1 MTAAAPGRRTTSAP
15 ARRDLAADILVIG
28 GGIAGLTAAITAKET
43 DAAVDVLVVDKA
55 AASSGWAGMGSR
67 TAGLLSFVTRED
79 DPEDF
84 VQYCLAEIGFYLN
97 DQDQLR
103 EYAYTSRMVPER
115 LSQWGVDIHRDDQGR
130 VAYAKWPFP
139 FGTASIDPDMCH
151 ALVKRAR
158 ALGVRFADGVALAE
172 VLTADGRAAGAAGFA
187 LDDGAFVVCE
197 AGAVVLAM
205 GSQNYDMTEIWC
217 GTGNGIRVAWLA
229 GAEMR
234 NAEFGNM
241 CDFAR
246 VGADGQLFYGVHGG
260 AHTAH
265 DHLHNAAGDN
275 ISQKYRPGLHTS
287 MDPVAALAWYR
298 ETMAGNGPISADLSD
313 FSGKDFFRFHPKAS
327 EQHGAALAKAGYPE
341 SQRFEVVPGF
351 IGELSCVK
359 VDLQMETTVPGLFA
373 VGNTAG
379 SGSARGGA
387 VPTPPSKMHGMGI
400 TNAVFMGLRGGP
412 AAAVHAR
419 AVGRG
424 GASAARAPADSAGR
438 GGRAAGPRPDAAELA
453 AVEERLFAPLARRDG
468 VSPREVI
475 PLVQEAVGP
484 VDFSVIKTEARMRE
498 ALAKVRAAQEALPQL
513 RADDLHE
520 LARCVDVQ
528 SMALE
533 AEIFYRASL
542 ERTES
547 RGFHL
552 REDYPE
558 QDDARWLKWV
568 IVKKDGDGMALRS
581 DPIPLATY
589 PYQPPAKGS

>member
-1 MTAAAPGRRTTSAP
+1 MTAAERPQRRY
-15 ARRDLAADILVIG
+15 RADVLIIG
-28 GGIAGLTAAITAKET
+28 GGIAGLTAAITARET
-43 DAAVDVLVVDKA
+43 DASVDVLVVDKA
-55 AASSGWAGMGSR
+55 AASTGWAGMGSR

-84 VQYCLAEIGFYLN
+84 IKYCLDEIGFYLN

-115 LSQWGVDIHRDDQGR
+115 LSQWGVGISRDDDGR

-139 FGTASIDPDMCH
+139 FGTASVDPDLCH
-151 ALVKRAR
+151 ALVKRAKS
-158 ALGVRFADGVALAE
+158 LGVRFLDGVALVE
-172 VLTADGRAAGAAGFA
+172 LLTGDGLVTGAAGFA
-187 LDDGAFVVCE
+187 LADGAFVVVD
-197 AGAVVLAM
+197 AAAVVLAM
-205 GSQNYDMTEIWC
+205 GSQNYDLVEMWC
-217 GTGNGIRVAWLA
+217 GTGNGIRAAYLA

-246 VGADGQLFYGVHGG
+246 VGPQGQIFYGVHGG

-265 DHLHNAAGDN
+265 DHLLDAKGEN
-275 ISQKYRPGLHTS
+275 ISQKHRPGLHTS
-287 MDPVAALAWYR
+287 MDPYAAYAWYK
-298 ETMAGNGPISADLSD
+298 ETMAGNGPISVDLSE
-313 FSGKDFFRFHPKAS
+313 FSGKDFFRFHPTAL
-327 EQHGAALAKAGYPE
+327 ERHGAALGKADYPA
-341 SQRFEVVPGF
+341 SDRFEVVPGF

-387 VPTPPSKMHGMGI
+387 VPTPPAKMHGMGI

-412 AAAVHAR
+412 AAAMHAK
-419 AVGRG
+419 ASGLVGSGSRT
-424 GASAARAPADSAGR
+424 D
-438 GGRAAGPRPDAAELA
+438 DAQLREL
-453 AVEERLFAPLARRDG
+453 EERLFEPLARRDG

-475 PLVQEAVGP
+475 PRLQEAVGP
-484 VDFSVIKTEARMRE
+484 VDYSVIKTDARMRT
-498 ALAKVRAAQEALPQL
+498 ALDLVRAAGELLPGL
-513 RADDLHE
+513 KADDPHE
-520 LARCVDVQ
+520 LARCVDAQ
-528 SMALE
+528 SMVLE
-533 AEIFYRASL
+533 AEMFYRASL

-568 IVKKDGDGMALRS
+568 IVEQDGDAMAVRT
-581 DPIPLATY
+581 DAIPMAGY
-589 PYQPPAKGS
+589 PYQPLPAKG

>member
-1 MTAAAPGRRTTSAP
+1 MSARERARRT
-15 ARRDLAADILVIG
+15 LAADVLVIG
-28 GGIAGLTAAITAKET
+28 AGIAGLTTAITAKET
-43 DAAVDVLVVDKA
+43 DPGVDVLVVDKSA
-55 AASSGWAGMGSR
+55 GSSGWAGAGSR

-84 VQYCLAEIGFYLN
+84 IRYALEEIGFYLN

-103 EYAYTSRMVPER
+103 EYAYASRMVPER
-115 LSQWGVDIHRDDQGR
+115 LSHWGVDIPRDDDGR
-130 VAYAKWPFP
+130 IAYAKWPFP

-151 ALVKRAR
+151 ALASEAKR
-158 ALGVRFADGVALAE
+158 LGVRFLDRVALVE
-172 VLTADGRAAGAAGFA
+172 LLTAGGLVGGAAGFS
-187 LDDGAFVVCE
+187 LDDGAFVAVR

-205 GSQNYDMTEIWC
+205 GSQNYDLTEMWC
-217 GTGNGIRVAWLA
+217 GTGNGIRAAYLA

-265 DHLHNAAGDN
+265 DHLHNAGGEN

-287 MDPVAALAWYR
+287 MDPLAAFAWYK
-298 ETMAGNGPISADLSD
+298 ETMAGNGPISADLRD
-313 FSGKDFFRFHPKAS
+313 FSGKDFFRFHPKAL
-327 EQHGAALAKAGYPE
+327 EQHGAALRKADYPD
-341 SQRFEVVPGF
+341 SQRFAVVPGF

-400 TNAVFMGLRGGP
+400 TNAVFMGSRGGP

-419 AVGRG
+419 AARAL
-424 GASAARAPADSAGR
+424 GAAARTGDV
-438 GGRAAGPRPDAAELA
+438 ELA
-453 AVEERLFAPLARRDG
+453 GVEERLFAPLRRSGG

-475 PLVQEAVGP
+475 ARIQDAVAP
-484 VDFSVIKTEARMRE
+484 VDYSVIKTGARMRA
-498 ALAKVRAAQEALPQL
+498 ALERVLAAA
-513 RADDLHE
+513 ADLERLQAADLHE

-533 AEIFYRASL
+533 AEMFYRASL

-552 REDYPE
+552 REDFPE
-558 QDDARWLKWV
+558 RDDERWLKWV
-568 IVKKDGDGMALRS
+568 IVQKDAEGMRLRT
-581 DPIPLATY
+581 DDIPMERY
-589 PYQPPAKGS
+589 PYKPSPAGA

>member
-1 MTAAAPGRRTTSAP
+1 MTASERP
-15 ARRDLAADILVIG
+15 RRDLAADVLIIG

-43 DAAVDVLVVDKA
+43 APDVDVLVLDKA
-55 AASSGWAGMGSR
+55 AASTGWAGMGSR

-79 DPEDF
+79 DPEEF
-84 VQYCLAEIGFYLN
+84 IKYCLDKIGFYLN

-115 LSQWGVDIHRDDQGR
+115 LSQWGVDISRDDDGR

-139 FGTASIDPDMCH
+139 FGTAAIDPDLCH
-151 ALVKRAR
+151 HLAARAK
-158 ALGVRFADGVALAE
+158 ALGVRFADGVALVE
-172 VLTADGRAAGAAGFA
+172 LLKRDGLVSGAAGFG
-187 LDDGAFVVCE
+187 LDDGAFVVAE

-205 GSQNYDMTEIWC
+205 GSQNYDLVEMWC
-217 GTGNGIRVAWLA
+217 GTGNGIRAAWLA

-246 VGADGQLFYGVHGG
+246 VGEDGQLYYGVHGG

-265 DHLHNAAGDN
+265 DHLTNAAGEN
-275 ISQKYRPGLHTS
+275 VSQKYRPGLHTS

-298 ETMAGNGPISADLSD
+298 ETMAGNGPISVDLSD
-313 FSGKDFFRFHPKAS
+313 FSGKDFFRFHPKAL
-327 EQHGAALAKAGYPE
+327 EQHGEAMKKAGYPE
-341 SQRFEVVPGF
+341 SQKFEVVPGF

-373 VGNTAG
+373 IGNTSG

-400 TNAVFMGLRGGP
+400 TNAVFMGMRGGP

-419 AVGRG
+419 AMRRG
-424 GASAARAPADSAGR
+424 
-438 GGRAAGPRPDAAELA
+438 AAGPLRDAAQLHELEA
-453 AVEERLFAPLARRDG
+453 RLFAPLERADG

-475 PLVQEAVGP
+475 PRIQEAVGP
-484 VDFSVIKTEARMRE
+484 VDYSVIKTEARMKQ
-498 ALAKVRAAQEALPQL
+498 ALDKVLETRKLLSDLKAA
-513 RADDLHE
+513 DLHE
-520 LARCVDVQ
+520 LSRCVDAQ
-528 SMALE
+528 SMVLE

-552 REDYPE
+552 REDYPL
-558 QDDARWLKWV
+558 QDDEHWLKWV
-568 IVKKDGDGMALRS
+568 IVKKDGDGMAVRA
-581 DPIPLATY
+581 DAVPMETY
-589 PYQPPAKGS
+589 PYKPARTPADREPGMNGDLA

>member
-1 MTAAAPGRRTTSAP
+1 MTVHEHLRQDHKT
-15 ARRDLAADILVIG
+15 DVLIVG
-28 GGIAGLTAAITAKET
+28 GGIAGLTAAITARET
-43 DAAVDVLVVDKA
+43 APDVDVLVLDKA
-55 AASSGWAGMGSR
+55 AASTGWAGMGSR

-84 VQYCLAEIGFYLN
+84 IKYCLDEIGFYLN

-103 EYAYTSRMVPER
+103 EYAYASRMIPER
-115 LSQWGVDIHRDDQGR
+115 LSQWGVEISRDDEGR

-139 FGTASIDPDMCH
+139 FGTASIDPDLCH
-151 ALVKRAR
+151 ALATRAR
-158 ALGVRFADGVALAE
+158 NLGVRFVDGVAMAE
-172 VLTADGRAAGAAGFA
+172 LLGDGERVTGAAGFG
-187 LDDGAFVVCE
+187 LKDGAFVVVE
-197 AGAVVLAM
+197 AGAVVIAM
-205 GSQNYDMTEIWC
+205 GSQNYDLVEMWC
-217 GTGNGIRVAWLA
+217 GTGNGIRAAWLA

-246 VGADGQLFYGVHGG
+246 VGAGGQLFYGVHGG

-265 DHLHNAAGDN
+265 DHLLNAGGEN

-298 ETMAGNGPISADLSD
+298 ETMAGNGPVSVDLSE
-313 FSGKDFFRFHPKAS
+313 FSGKDFFRFHPKAL
-327 EQHGAALAKAGYPE
+327 EQHGAALRKAGYPE

-379 SGSARGGA
+379 GGSARGGA

-400 TNAVFMGLRGGP
+400 TNAVFMGMRGGP
-412 AAAVHAR
+412 AAAVYAR
-419 AVGRG
+419 A
-424 GASAARAPADSAGR
+424 ARCSSLGS
-438 GGRAAGPRPDAAELA
+438 RPDAARLRELEQR
-453 AVEERLFAPLARRDG
+453 VFAPLDRRDG

-484 VDFSVIKTEARMRE
+484 VDYSVIKTEERMRQ
-498 ALAKVRAAQEALPQL
+498 ALDLVLDTRRLLPEL
-513 RADDLHE
+513 KAEDLHD
-520 LARCVDVQ
+520 LARCVDAQ
-528 SMALE
+528 SMVLE
-533 AEIFYRASL
+533 AEVFFRASL

-552 REDYPE
+552 REDFPE
-558 QDDARWLKWV
+558 QDDDHWLKWV
-568 IVKKDGDGMALRS
+568 VVKRDGDRMAVRT
-581 DPIPLATY
+581 DAIPIETY
-589 PYQPPAKGS
+589 PYRPATAGD

>member
-1 MTAAAPGRRTTSAP
+1 MSAAER
-15 ARRDLAADILVIG
+15 ARRDLAADVLIIG

-43 DAAVDVLVVDKA
+43 APDVDVLVLDKA
-55 AASSGWAGMGSR
+55 AASTGWAGMGSR

-84 VQYCLAEIGFYLN
+84 IKYCLDEIGFYLN

-103 EYAYTSRMVPER
+103 EYAYASRMVPER
-115 LSQWGVDIHRDDQGR
+115 LSQWGVDIHRDDEGR
-130 VAYAKWPFP
+130 IAYAKWPFP
-139 FGTASIDPDMCH
+139 FGTASIDPDLCH
-151 ALVKRAR
+151 ALTDRAKR
-158 ALGVRFADGVALAE
+158 LGVRFQDGVAVVEL
-172 VLTADGRAAGAAGFA
+172 LTDDGRVTGAAGFG
-187 LDDGAFVVCE
+187 LHDGVLVVAE

-205 GSQNYDMTEIWC
+205 GSQNYDLVEMWC
-217 GTGNGIRVAWLA
+217 GTGNGIRAAWLA

-246 VGADGQLFYGVHGG
+246 VGADGQLYYGVHGG

-265 DHLHNAAGDN
+265 DHLVNAGGEN
-275 ISQKYRPGLHTS
+275 VSQKYRPGLHTS

-298 ETMAGNGPISADLSD
+298 ETMAGNGPISVDLSD
-313 FSGKDFFRFHPKAS
+313 FSGKDFFRFHPKAL
-327 EQHGAALAKAGYPE
+327 EQHGAALKKAGYPE
-341 SQRFEVVPGF
+341 SQQFEVVPGF

-400 TNAVFMGLRGGP
+400 TNAVFMGMRGGP

-419 AVGRG
+419 AVRQS
-424 GASAARAPADSAGR
+424 GAGS
-438 GGRAAGPRPDAAELA
+438 RPDAAQLREL
-453 AVEERLFAPLARRDG
+453 EERLFAPLERRGG

-475 PLVQEAVGP
+475 PLVQEALGP
-484 VDFSVIKTEARMRE
+484 VDYSVIKTEERMRR
-498 ALAKVRAAQEALPQL
+498 ALDMVLDTRRLLPELKAA
-513 RADDLHE
+513 DLHE
-520 LARCVDVQ
+520 LTRCVDAQ
-528 SMALE
+528 SMVLE
-533 AEIFYRASL
+533 AEVFYRASL

-552 REDYPE
+552 REDFPAR
-558 QDDARWLKWV
+558 DDERWLKWV
-568 IVKKDGDGMALRS
+568 IVQKDGDGMAVRT
-581 DPIPLATY
+581 DAVPIERY
-589 PYQPPAKGS
+589 PYRPASTSA

>member
-1 MTAAAPGRRTTSAP
+1 MSAAERP
-15 ARRDLAADILVIG
+15 RRDLATDVLVVG
-28 GGIAGLTAAITAKET
+28 GGIAGLTCAITAKET
-43 DAAVDVLVVDKA
+43 APDVDVLVVDKA
-55 AASSGWAGMGSR
+55 AGSTGWAGMGSR

-79 DPEDF
+79 DPEEF
-84 VQYCLAEIGFYLN
+84 IKYCLHDIGFYLN

-103 EYAYTSRMVPER
+103 EYAYTSRMIPER
-115 LSQWGVDIHRDDQGR
+115 LSQWGVDISRDDDGR

-139 FGTASIDPDMCH
+139 FGTAAVDPDLCH
-151 ALVKRAR
+151 HLAARAK
-158 ALGVRFADGVALAE
+158 ALGVRFADGVALVE
-172 VLTADGRAAGAAGFA
+172 LLTCDGLVTGAAGFA
-187 LDDGAFVVCE
+187 LDDGAFVVAD

-205 GSQNYDMTEIWC
+205 GSQNYDLVEMWC
-217 GTGNGIRVAWLA
+217 GTGNGIRAAWLA

-246 VGADGQLFYGVHGG
+246 VGDDGELFYGVHGG

-265 DHLHNAAGDN
+265 DHLLNAKGEN

-287 MDPVAALAWYR
+287 MDPIAALAWYR
-298 ETMAGNGPISADLSD
+298 ETMAGNGPISVDLSD
-313 FSGKDFFRFHPKAS
+313 FSGKDFFRFHPKAL
-327 EQHGAALAKAGYPE
+327 EQHGAALRKAGYPE
-341 SQRFEVVPGF
+341 SQKFEVVPGF

-373 VGNTAG
+373 IGNTAG

-400 TNAVFMGLRGGP
+400 TNAVFMGMRGGP
-412 AAAVHAR
+412 AAAVHSRAVRRAGGGAR
-419 AVGRG
+419 A
-424 GASAARAPADSAGR
+424 
-438 GGRAAGPRPDAAELA
+438 DAAQLHELEA
-453 AVEERLFAPLARRDG
+453 RLFAPLDRQVG

-475 PLVQEAVGP
+475 AQVQEAVGP
-484 VDFSVIKTEARMRE
+484 VDYSVIKTEPRMRVALDKVIE
-498 ALAKVRAAQEALPQL
+498 AREILPDLEAA
-513 RADDLHE
+513 DLHE
-520 LARCVDVQ
+520 LTRCVDAQ
-528 SMALE
+528 SMVLE

-542 ERTES
+542 ERTET

-568 IVKKDGDGMALRS
+568 IVKRDGDGVAVRT
-581 DPIPLATY
+581 DDIPIGTY
-589 PYQPPAKGS
+589 PYAPPQTGA

>member
-1 MTAAAPGRRTTSAP
+1 MTTREHP
-15 ARRDLAADILVIG
+15 RRDLKTDVLIVG
-28 GGIAGLTAAITAKET
+28 GGIAGLTAAITARET
-43 DAAVDVLVVDKA
+43 APDVDVLVLDKA
-55 AASSGWAGMGSR
+55 AASTGWAGMGSR

-79 DPEDF
+79 DPEEF
-84 VQYCLAEIGFYLN
+84 IKYCLDEIGFYLN

-103 EYAYTSRMVPER
+103 EYAYASRMVPER
-115 LSQWGVDIHRDDQGR
+115 LSQWGVEISRDDEGR

-139 FGTASIDPDMCH
+139 FGTASIDPDLCH
-151 ALVKRAR
+151 ALATRAR
-158 ALGVRFADGVALAE
+158 SLGVRFVDGLAIAE
-172 VLTADGRAAGAAGFA
+172 LLGDGERVTGAAGFG
-187 LDDGAFVVCE
+187 LRDGAFVVIE
-197 AGAVVLAM
+197 AGVVVLAM
-205 GSQNYDMTEIWC
+205 GSQNYDLVEMWC
-217 GTGNGIRVAWLA
+217 GTGNGIRAAWLA

-265 DHLHNAAGDN
+265 DHLLNAKGEN
-275 ISQKYRPGLHTS
+275 VSQKYRPGLHTS

-298 ETMAGNGPISADLSD
+298 ETMAGNGPVSVDISE
-313 FSGKDFFRFHPKAS
+313 FSGKDFFRFHPKAL
-327 EQHGAALAKAGYPE
+327 EQHGAALKKADYPE

-400 TNAVFMGLRGGP
+400 TNAVFMGMRGGP
-412 AAAVHAR
+412 AAAVHAK
-419 AVGRG
+419 AVRRS
-424 GASAARAPADSAGR
+424 GAGSRT
-438 GGRAAGPRPDAAELA
+438 DAAQLRELEQR
-453 AVEERLFAPLARRDG
+453 VFAPLGRREG

-484 VDFSVIKTEARMRE
+484 VDYSVIKTEQRMRR
-498 ALAKVRAAQEALPQL
+498 ALDLVLDTQRLLPEL
-513 RADDLHE
+513 KADDLHD
-520 LARCVDVQ
+520 LARCVDAQ
-528 SMALE
+528 SMVLE

-552 REDYPE
+552 REDFPE
-558 QDDARWLKWV
+558 QDDAHWLSWV
-568 IVKKDGDGMALRS
+568 IVRRDGDGMAVRT
-581 DPIPLATY
+581 DAIPIERY
-589 PYQPPAKGS
+589 PYKPAKTDA